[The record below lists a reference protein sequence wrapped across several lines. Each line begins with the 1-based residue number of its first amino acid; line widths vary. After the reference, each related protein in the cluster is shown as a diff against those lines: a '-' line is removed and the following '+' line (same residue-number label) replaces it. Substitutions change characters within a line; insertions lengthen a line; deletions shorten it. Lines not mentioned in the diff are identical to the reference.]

1 MKLMIPGLVLMCAS
15 SASAQKLNVKIIDR
29 QDDQDAYD
37 YVAMHNNIAVGKTFR
52 VQGATFTLQ
61 LPDGR
66 LAVVNCKSKFAGPLE
81 GHADNRRSCRTP
93 MVDNIEAD
101 FKGDKAK
108 LIWPASLDGKKT
120 ESETYKILGV
130 LDKPRNLKD

>member
-1 MKLMIPGLVLMCAS
+1 MKLMIPGLVLMFAS

-29 QDDQDAYD
+29 QADQDAYD
-37 YVAMHNNIAVGKTFR
+37 YVAFYKNIAVGKTFR
-52 VQGATFTLQ
+52 VQGDTLTLQ

-66 LAVVNCKSKFAGPLE
+66 LAVVNCKSKYADPLE
-81 GHADNRRSCRTP
+81 GYANNRRSCRAP

-101 FKGDKAK
+101 FKGHNAK